1 MRMRAALLMLVIALA
16 GRGEAQDSLVTG
28 LSTDNVALNATFDG
42 SEIFVFGAVQPD
54 EDAALQSGPLDIIIT
69 IKGPSSNVT
78 VRRKER
84 RFGIWINTDEVVVRQ
99 VPSFYA
105 VAGTRA
111 LDGLLSQTE
120 LLRHGIG
127 MREAVRRVGSHPDF
141 TDTQS
146 FADAVVRI
154 RQDNGL
160 YERIDGGVMLEEE
173 ILFQAHFALPANLVE
188 GSYAAEFFLVRG
200 QSVTGSARTTITV
213 EKTGIERWL
222 FNLSQEQPLAYG
234 ILSLLVALSAG
245 WLAAAAFGRVRR

>member
-1 MRMRAALLMLVIALA
+1 MRCAAFLIALGLA
-16 GRGEAQDSLVTG
+16 GSALAQDSLVTG

-54 EDAALQSGPLDIIIT
+54 SDAELQGGPLDIIIT
-69 IKGPSSNVT
+69 IKGPESNVT

-84 RFGIWINTDEVVVRQ
+84 RFGIWINTDQVVVRQ

-105 VAGTRA
+105 VASTSE

-127 MREAVRRVGSHPDF
+127 MSEAVRRVGSHPDF
-141 TDTQS
+141 ADTQA

-160 YERIDGGVMLEEE
+160 YERIDGGVMLAED

-200 QSVTGSARTTITV
+200 QAVTGSARTAITV

-222 FNLSQEQPLAYG
+222 FNLSQDRPLAYG
-234 ILSLLVALSAG
+234 LLSLLVALSAG
-245 WLAAAAFGRVRR
+245 WLAATAFGRIRR

>member
-1 MRMRAALLMLVIALA
+1 MRVGAVLLLLAIALA
-16 GRGEAQDSLVTG
+16 GPARAQDSLVTG
-28 LSTDNVALNATFDG
+28 LSTDSVALNATFDG

-54 EDAALQSGPLDIIIT
+54 ADAALQSGPLDIVIT
-69 IKGPSSNVT
+69 IKGPASNVT

-84 RFGIWINTDEVVVRQ
+84 RFGIWINTDQVVVRQ

-105 VAGTRA
+105 VAGTRD

-127 MREAVRRVGSHPDF
+127 MREAVRRVGSHPDLA
-141 TDTQS
+141 DTQA

-160 YERIDGGVMLEEE
+160 YERLDGRVTLEEE

-188 GSYAAEFFLVRG
+188 GIYAAEFFLVRG
-200 QSVTGSARTTITV
+200 QAVTGSARTTITV

-222 FNLSQEQPLAYG
+222 FNLAQERPLSYG
-234 ILSLLVALSAG
+234 LLSLLVALTAG